1 MFSKNT
7 PMSTAAKNVAAHLA
21 KALKPVQHA
30 KPLSDP
36 TAQLVATTPRPSS
49 LPTAPS
55 RVAELLAAFAA
66 TTNTRNN
73 ASLKGTE

>member
-1 MFSKNT
+1 MFSKNA

-21 KALKPVQHA
+21 KALKPAQQV

-36 TAQLVATTPRPSS
+36 TTQLVATTPRPSS

-73 ASLKGTE
+73 ANMKGKK